1 MMQKVR
7 QGTILVLVLEFS
19 HGVVRNKIL

>member
-1 MMQKVR
+1 MMQRVLH
-7 QGTILVLVLEFS
+7 GTVLVLVLEFS